1 MTVLFGHTHPVIPVA
16 NKSSTVYF
24 RRFIQSQSSGN
35 RPGQFSRYISRC
47 DIPTDIPTARFGG
60 SNTSGGQIIR
70 TGAKRH
76 TKTPAKWATG
86 SLSLGVKRPGRGVNH
101 QPPSSAEVKERVEL
115 YLYSPSGH
123 SRPVLGWSLLLLLL
137 MFPFQS
143 LVLFWVIKTKF
154 TTCNLTQLKARGVE
168 LKSYASHVT

>member
-1 MTVLFGHTHPVIPVA
+1 MLFGHTHPVIPVA

-101 QPPSSAEVKERVEL
+101 QPPSSAEVKERVEV
-115 YLYSPSGH
+115 YLYP
-123 SRPVLGWSLLLLLL
+123 LLCFHGRLY
-137 MFPFQS
+137 S
-143 LVLFWVIKTKF
+143 EKGNGDRYRTR
-154 TTCNLTQLKARGVE
+154 NHEDLTR
-168 LKSYASHVT
+168 